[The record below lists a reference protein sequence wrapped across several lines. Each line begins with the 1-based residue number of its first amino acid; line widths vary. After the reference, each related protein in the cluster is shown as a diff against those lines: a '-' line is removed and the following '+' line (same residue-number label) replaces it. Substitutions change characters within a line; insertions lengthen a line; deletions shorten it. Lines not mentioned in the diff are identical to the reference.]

1 MSPSPGRRIV
11 TASTRN
17 GPVFQVTARRAER
30 LRFRRSAR
38 RDPSLAR
45 SSRHVLTERGGAR
58 PAFGGECR
66 NGAVVQRALLV
77 PAPCQ
82 PFFLFVLSGLF
93 ANRDSP
99 HCAAYL
105 TEILPPVPGDGV

>member
-1 MSPSPGRRIV
+1 MV
-11 TASTRN
+11 
-17 GPVFQVTARRAER
+17 R
-30 LRFRRSAR
+30 LYSAR
-38 RDPSLAR
+38 CWC
-45 SSRHVLTERGGAR
+45 RHL
-58 PAFGGECR
+58 
-66 NGAVVQRALLV
+66 
-77 PAPCQ
+77 Q